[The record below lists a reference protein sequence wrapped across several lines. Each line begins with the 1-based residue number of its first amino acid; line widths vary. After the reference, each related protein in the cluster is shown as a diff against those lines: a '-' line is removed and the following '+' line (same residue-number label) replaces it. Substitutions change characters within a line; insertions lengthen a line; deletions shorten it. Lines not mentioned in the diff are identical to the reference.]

1 MKWLGMAA
9 AIILPLWNI
18 PLVVR
23 IWRRK
28 SSQDLSVAWAFG
40 VWGCLLA
47 MLPSGLASTDPVFR
61 VFAISNVVLFS
72 VVVALVL
79 RYRNGA

>member
-1 MKWLGMAA
+1 MKWLGMVA

-18 PLVVR
+18 PLIIR

-47 MLPSGLASTDPVFR
+47 MLPSGLVSVDPVFR
-61 VFAISNVVLFS
+61 VFTISNVVLFS
-72 VVVALVL
+72 VVVALVI
-79 RYRNGA
+79 RYRHGA